1 VNRDISIALD
11 AMGGDVGPSVVVQAA
26 IAAARSHP
34 RLRLILVGR
43 SPDIDPVLSGA
54 GFRSDQ
60 ILVHH
65 AEQVVGM
72 DESPAA
78 ALRSKKDSSM
88 RVAINLVKEGRVD
101 ACVSAG
107 NTGALMATARFVLRT
122 LPGIDRPAICTTIPS
137 LRGHTHV
144 LDLGANVDSKSEHLL
159 QFAIM
164 GSELVKAVDDI
175 PQPKV
180 ALLNVGQEDIK
191 GNDQV
196 KQAAALLGDS
206 HLNYVGY
213 AEGDGIYTGDHDV
226 VVCDGFVGN
235 VALKSSEGVA
245 RMIRKII
252 RDEFHHNLLTRAAGL
267 AAGPV
272 LKRIATRIDPRQ
284 YNGASLLGLSGVVI
298 KSHGDADAFAFEHAI
313 DIAMIEA
320 QKDIPGQIRAQ
331 LEIFML
337 EGQAV

>member
-11 AMGGDVGPSVVVQAA
+11 AMGGDVGPPAVVRAA
-26 IAAARSHP
+26 MDAVRAHP
-34 RLRLILVGR
+34 RLRLTLVGR
-43 SPDIDPVLSGA
+43 ASDIDPVLEATGA
-54 GFRSDQ
+54 QSDR
-60 ILVHH
+60 IVVHH
-65 AEQVVGM
+65 AEQIVGM

-101 ACVSAG
+101 ACVSA
-107 NTGALMATARFVLRT
+107 

-164 GSELVKAVDDI
+164 GSEMVKAVDDV
-175 PQPKV
+175 PRPKV

-196 KQAAALLGDS
+196 KQAALLLDNS
-206 HLNYVGY
+206 DLNYVGY

-245 RMIRKII
+245 RVIRKII
-252 RDEFHHNLLTRAAGL
+252 RDEFQHSALTRLAGL
-267 AAGPV
+267 AASPV
-272 LKRIATRIDPRQ
+272 LKSIAARIDPRQ

-298 KSHGDADAFAFEHAI
+298 KSHGDADAFAFGHAI

-320 QKDIPGQIRAQ
+320 QKDVPSLIRAQ
-331 LEIFML
+331 LETSMV
-337 EGQAV
+337 ERQAV